1 MQHRFWKFQFLT
13 HHNLQGS
20 QTITLSTVRTSMF
33 LTHHNLQGSQ
43 TINNPRY
50 SFFGFLPIIIYKVLK
65 QGSSL
70 VDDSR
75 RFLPIII
82 YKVLKPDSKELFVFA
97 CFLPIIIYKVLKQI
111 IRNVACLIVSY
122 PS

>member
-1 MQHRFWKFQFLT
+1 MFLT

-20 QTITLSTVRTSMF
+20 QTDKKVLFVDIEFLTHHNLQGSQTVKAIDPQEVLF

-50 SFFGFLPIIIYKVLK
+50 SFFG
-65 QGSSL
+65 
-70 VDDSR
+70 
-75 RFLPIII
+75 FLPIII

>member
-1 MQHRFWKFQFLT
+1 MFLT

-20 QTITLSTVRTSMF
+20 QTDKKVLFVDIEFLTHHNLQGSQTVKAIDPQEVLF

-82 YKVLKPDSKELFVFA
+82 YKVLK
-97 CFLPIIIYKVLKQI
+97 QI

>member
-1 MQHRFWKFQFLT
+1 MFLT

-20 QTITLSTVRTSMF
+20 QTDKKVLFVDIEF

-82 YKVLKPDSKELFVFA
+82 YKVLK
-97 CFLPIIIYKVLKQI
+97 QI